1 MRASTGRSPSI
12 RRQRDPAPPA
22 PSGQARLYVKDGRLV
37 VQWNDGGTTLY
48 TTTTSRDAG
57 AVPCVLRGHHRH
69 RRALTETEPDRE
81 QPAVTAVPESFTLE
95 LTLEEM
101 GFLRLLLTNASI
113 QPAELKKLCGEVQAK
128 VEAHI
133 GPLPP
138 G

>member
-1 MRASTGRSPSI
+1 M
-12 RRQRDPAPPA
+12 
-22 PSGQARLYVKDGRLV
+22 
-37 VQWNDGGTTLY
+37 
-48 TTTTSRDAG
+48 
-57 AVPCVLRGHHRH
+57 
-69 RRALTETEPDRE
+69 TENQTDRE
-81 QPAVTAVPESFTLE
+81 PPTVAAVPETFPLE

-101 GFLRLLLTNASI
+101 GFLRLLLTNATV